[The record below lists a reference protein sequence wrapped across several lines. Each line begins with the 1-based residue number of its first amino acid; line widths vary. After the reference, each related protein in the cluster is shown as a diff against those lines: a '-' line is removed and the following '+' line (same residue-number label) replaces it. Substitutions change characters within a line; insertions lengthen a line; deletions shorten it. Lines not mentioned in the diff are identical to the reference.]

1 MLNRSD
7 TGLSGPSKLGVM
19 DLERQNQTIL
29 VAEDEPD
36 VGAVVARILEM
47 AGYPVLLADG
57 AEAAISLWEQH
68 EPRVALLLTDVQMPG
83 MSGPELA
90 DHILEREPRIPVL
103 FMSGGDWNACRGFGC
118 VSKPFTRAE
127 LVGKVAAAL
136 GGPGRG
142 CSAA

>member
-7 TGLSGPSKLGVM
+7 TGLSGGSKLGVM
-19 DLERQNQTIL
+19 DPERQNQTIL

-36 VGAVVARILEM
+36 VGAVVARILEK

-68 EPRVALLLTDVQMPG
+68 ESRVALLLTDVQMPG
-83 MSGPELA
+83 MSGSELA

-118 VSKPFTRAE
+118 VSKPFTRTE

-136 GGPGRG
+136 GGRNRG